1 MVTLEARVAA
11 GEAALAEAWDAWE
24 SARAARA
31 NQVPLFE
38 WEAGLLHAGQEL
50 EKGRLP
56 RPVGTDDPAMLLH
69 GLHKATV
76 EKKERELREAIGA
89 LNRHL
94 ETRRDWWRDWAGG
107 LPADVLA
114 TIAGKVVAQ
123 TEAGWAA
130 HLTPKERDSWYWPEK
145 DIQEEMAKRKRDG
158 NCLFVF
164 AMVCKPWRKAQLKV
178 GAPLRTRVESDVILP
193 GSVALAKW
201 ALAEGCPRETYGGTM
216 AVAAAS
222 FGHRELVQFLIREQ
236 GFTMDEGVM
245 GWAARNGDLELVR
258 WLRVRGCDWGAETCM
273 HAGAA
278 GRLGVLQW
286 LRANGCPWDARM
298 CGAAANGGH
307 LKVLQWLRANS
318 CPWNIFSAVAAAEE
332 LGYSDDF
339 DLRGF

>member
-1 MVTLEARVAA
+1 MEAADLVTLEARVAA

-164 AMVCKPWRKAQLKV
+164 ARVCKEWRKAQLKV
-178 GAPLRTRVESDVILP
+178 GGPLRTRVGSDVIAP
-193 GSVALAKW
+193 GSEALAKW
-201 ALAEGCPRETYGGTM
+201 ALAEGCPREDWYDTM
-216 AVAAAS
+216 AMAAARY
-222 FGHRELVQFLIREQ
+222 GHAELVKWLCGEGGFAMDWCVMRE
-236 GFTMDEGVM
+236 
-245 GWAARNGDLELVR
+245 AARSGNLELVR
-258 WLRVRGCDWGAETCM
+258 WLRGEGCSWSWTTCYWAVERGHVEVLRWVRE
-273 HAGAA
+273 
-278 GRLGVLQW
+278 
-286 LRANGCPWDARM
+286 NGCPWVAETRD
-298 CGAAANGGH
+298 
-307 LKVLQWLRANS
+307 K
-318 CPWNIFSAVAAAEE
+318 AAAE
-332 LGYSDDF
+332 LGYTDDF
-339 DLRGF
+339 GNLFEL

>member
-1 MVTLEARVAA
+1 MEAADTAALEARVAA
-11 GEAALAEAWDAWE
+11 GEAALAEAWDNWE

-38 WEAGLLHAGQEL
+38 WEAGLFLAGQEL
-50 EKGRLP
+50 EEGRLP

-69 GLHKATV
+69 GLRKATV

-164 AMVCKPWRKAQLKV
+164 ARVCREWRKAQLKV
-178 GAPLRTRVESDVILP
+178 GGPLRTRVHSDVILP
-193 GSVALAKW
+193 GRVALAKW
-201 ALAEGCPRETYGGTM
+201 ALAEGCPREHEYGNM
-216 AVAAAS
+216 AYAAAQH
-222 FGHRELVQFLIREQ
+222 GHAELVKWLCGEK
-236 GFTMDEGVM
+236 GFAMDGWVM
-245 GWAARNGDLELVR
+245 NHAARSGNLELV
-258 WLRVRGCDWGAETCM
+258 
-273 HAGAA
+273 
-278 GRLGVLQW
+278 QW
-286 LRANGCPWDARM
+286 LRAEGCSWNWQTCYQAVEKGHVEVLRWARENGCRWDEWTRD
-298 CGAAANGGH
+298 
-307 LKVLQWLRANS
+307 K
-318 CPWNIFSAVAAAEE
+318 AAEE
-332 LGYSDDF
+332 LRYSDDF
-339 DLRGF
+339 GNLVKLL